1 MPTPDML
8 PTSRLE
14 SFRTLKVKHPRLEE
28 VERFLLR
35 AISGHRSYT
44 LLDLYGA
51 GGVGKSTVVEQIVR
65 QLRDAETDPAVVP
78 AVIVQASPEDVGS
91 AARLD
96 YYQQVLDQFQHHPA
110 IRDRTKN
117 LPLYINRG
125 KKSNDPAEWLEVRN
139 VVEYA
144 LRLFQVKVVFVD
156 EGQHLLAPD
165 PLRKPTAQLDWLKA
179 LANRTNVLHVL
190 VGNFDLYE
198 YCHLNGQTTRRMRDH
213 HFPRYHLDNQKEC
226 EEFVGAL
233 QSLLE
238 NVPLTVDVPALLSH
252 WRWFGEWSMGCVGV
266 LGDWIV
272 ETVDALWS
280 ENKTVLTVDALTSSA
295 LQPDQRARLEMEAR
309 TGEHRVARAKVQSEQ
324 ELQQLVDTHA
334 NERKSAQTVNPAAN
348 GGGRERKGNPVERA
362 AVRDPVGNQ
371 APSANTL
378 RCIFSDVLDIDPG
391 RFQDSGVA
399 RGECPECA
407 ALRQLQL
414 RNGILRY
421 PAHER
426 RKTQTLQAERRWVQG
441 ETRWE
446 IISGARRKE

>member
-125 KKSNDPAEWLEVRN
+125 KKGNDPAEWLEVRN

-156 EGQHLLAPD
+156 EGQHPA
-165 PLRKPTAQLDWLKA
+165 
-179 LANRTNVLHVL
+179 
-190 VGNFDLYE
+190 
-198 YCHLNGQTTRRMRDH
+198 
-213 HFPRYHLDNQKEC
+213 FPR
-226 EEFVGAL
+226 
-233 QSLLE
+233 
-238 NVPLTVDVPALLSH
+238 
-252 WRWFGEWSMGCVGV
+252 
-266 LGDWIV
+266 
-272 ETVDALWS
+272 
-280 ENKTVLTVDALTSSA
+280 SSA
-295 LQPDQRARLEMEAR
+295 QADGAVRLAEAR
-309 TGEHRVARAKVQSEQ
+309 SRIVPMCCTSWWATLICTSTAISTAKQHGECAIIIFLAIIWII
-324 ELQQLVDTHA
+324 
-334 NERKSAQTVNPAAN
+334 RKSVKNL
-348 GGGRERKGNPVERA
+348 
-362 AVRDPVGNQ
+362 
-371 APSANTL
+371 SAL
-378 RCIFSDVLDIDPG
+378 SKACS
-391 RFQDSGVA
+391 
-399 RGECPECA
+399 
-407 ALRQLQL
+407 
-414 RNGILRY
+414 
-421 PAHER
+421 
-426 RKTQTLQAERRWVQG
+426 KTCL
-441 ETRWE
+441 
-446 IISGARRKE
+446 